1 MARNRKLI
9 EFPKD
14 EQDDFKAT
22 LLRWRLDD
30 SDFEVTA
37 LEQDPPTDGGPIES
51 TVTVVCR
58 SNGKSEHFRAG
69 HVSHWVID
77 FEHAVRARVFG

>member
-1 MARNRKLI
+1 MARSRKLS

-30 SDFEVTA
+30 TDFEVTA
-37 LEQDPPTDGGPIES
+37 LEQDPPVSGGPIES
-51 TVTVVCR
+51 TVTVVRR
-58 SNGKSEHFRAG
+58 SNGASGHFRAG

-77 FEHAVRARVFG
+77 FEHAMRARIFG

>member
-1 MARNRKLI
+1 MARNRKLS
-9 EFPKD
+9 EFPMD

-22 LLRWRLDD
+22 LLRWRLDAGE
-30 SDFEVTA
+30 FEVTA
-37 LEQDPPTDGGPIES
+37 LEQDPPVNGGPIES
-51 TVTVVCR
+51 TVTVVR
-58 SNGKSEHFRAG
+58 HSNGKSEHFRAG